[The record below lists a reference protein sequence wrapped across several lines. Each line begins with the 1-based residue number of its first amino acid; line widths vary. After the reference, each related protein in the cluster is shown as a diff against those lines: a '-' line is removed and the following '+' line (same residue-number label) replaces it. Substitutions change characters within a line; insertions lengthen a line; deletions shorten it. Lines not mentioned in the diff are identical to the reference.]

1 MEEVK
6 GHKKYVEKYGEG
18 IYHLRNFV
26 KKKTKEEKKEFN
38 SLPGFDT
45 HIYFKF

>member
-18 IYHLRNFV
+18 IYHLLNFV
-26 KKKTKEEKKEFN
+26 KKKRKKKKEFN
-38 SLPGFDT
+38 TLPGVDT
-45 HIYFKF
+45 HFKF